1 MRSYISPIGYNST
14 SVVRP
19 ILSQGLDS
27 GDIIQLLRPNAEANE
42 PRAAEAIGD
51 VERLLNEIE
60 PDVSLRTAEI
70 TYDAY
75 PSAVLEVS
83 KLIID
88 ADGDVIVNLSGGA
101 RDILLPLTTASL
113 VHADLVSETLAF
125 SDIDGSVRTVALPTL
140 TGSVSNNVTETLAT
154 IATFSDTVSIPVL
167 TEELEQSK
175 SSITRHVSTLEN
187 VGFVR
192 SEKHGR
198 TKIVELTFSGE
209 LFLRASGSS

>member
-1 MRSYISPIGYNST
+1 M
-14 SVVRP
+14 
-19 ILSQGLDS
+19 
-27 GDIIQLLRPNAEANE
+27 
-42 PRAAEAIGD
+42 
-51 VERLLNEIE
+51 
-60 PDVSLRTAEI
+60 
-70 TYDAY
+70 
-75 PSAVLEVS
+75 
-83 KLIID
+83 
-88 ADGDVIVNLSGGA
+88 
-101 RDILLPLTTASL
+101 
-113 VHADLVSETLAF
+113 
-125 SDIDGSVRTVALPTL
+125 RTVALPTL